1 MIPVLS
7 PEVLALAPE
16 IAGLGSWI
24 GDIVERMTRGIL
36 SADAARA
43 ELRQRYADTDRTMD
57 ELEAGLRGDRAVID
71 ARIDRLPSAAPPA
84 APRPADA
91 PAPGAVP
98 IGTLTTEGPGPAAPP
113 LVPGTPAPAVTEL
126 REAPGGPGWLPPGV
140 DLGGGGE

>member
-1 MIPVLS
+1 MIPALA

-24 GDIVERMTRGIL
+24 GDIAERMIRGVL

-43 ELRQRYADTDRTMD
+43 ELRQRYAETDKTMD
-57 ELEAGLRGDRAVID
+57 ELEAGLRDDRAVID
-71 ARIDRLPSAAPPA
+71 AKVDRLPTAAELA
-84 APRPADA
+84 ARAA
-91 PAPGAVP
+91 A
-98 IGTLTTEGPGPAAPP
+98 EGSGPAAPP
-113 LVPGTPAPAVTEL
+113 IVPGAPAAPATEL